1 MLIAL
6 HAFSPTSLIQSLHC
20 DVRWTQQKLH
30 LEYQLVAERAAL
42 NWPAPAANPQRRMAL
57 WEHTCFECFVADP
70 TATGYT
76 EVNVAPSGDWN
87 CFDFQ
92 AYRLGMQ
99 ASSRASLHSMSVKLD
114 GEQQTW
120 IHVELD
126 LPGWSERAD
135 SLQLGLSAVI
145 EDNQGQRHYYALRHI
160 DGNPD
165 FHHRDTHILT
175 ITRGI
180 E

>member
-1 MLIAL
+1 MCAGLSRRSTLSINLWLSERRSIGRRRRRTRNAEWRYGSTLAL
-6 HAFSPTSLIQSLHC
+6 S
-20 DVRWTQQKLH
+20 
-30 LEYQLVAERAAL
+30 
-42 NWPAPAANPQRRMAL
+42 AL
-57 WEHTCFECFVADP
+57 WQIP
-70 TATGYT
+70 RPTGYT
-76 EVNVAPSGDWN
+76 EVNAAPSGDWN

-99 ASSRASLHSMSVKLD
+99 ASSSASLQSMSAQLD
-114 GEQQTW
+114 DKYQTR
-120 IHVELD
+120 IQVELD
-126 LPGWSERAD
+126 LPDWSEAVPA
-135 SLQLGLSAVI
+135 LQLGLSAII
-145 EDNQGQRHYYALRHI
+145 EDKQGQRHYYALQHI

>member
-1 MLIAL
+1 MPIAL
-6 HAFSPTSLIQSLHC
+6 QAFSPTSLIQSLHC
-20 DVRWTQQKLH
+20 DVRWTQQTLH
-30 LEYQLVAERAAL
+30 LEYQLVAEFAAL
-42 NWPAPAANPQRRMAL
+42 HWPPPAAKPQRRMAL
-57 WEHTCFECFVADP
+57 WEHTCFECFVADS
-70 TATGYT
+70 TTTGYT

-99 ASSRASLHSMSVKLD
+99 ASSSASLQSMSAQLD
-114 GEQQTW
+114 DEHQARIQ
-120 IHVELD
+120 VELD
-126 LPGWSERAD
+126 LPAWSEDFQA
-135 SLQLGLSAVI
+135 LQLGLSAVI
-145 EDNQGQRHYYALRHI
+145 EDKQGQRHYYALQHI

>member
-1 MLIAL
+1 MLTAL
-6 HAFSPTSLIQSLHC
+6 RAFSPTPLIQSLHC
-20 DVRWTQQKLH
+20 DVRWTQQTLY

-99 ASSRASLHSMSVKLD
+99 ASSSASLQSMSAQLD
-114 GEQQTW
+114 DKYQTR
-120 IHVELD
+120 IQVELD
-126 LPGWSERAD
+126 LPDWSE
-135 SLQLGLSAVI
+135 AVP
-145 EDNQGQRHYYALRHI
+145 A
-160 DGNPD
+160 
-165 FHHRDTHILT
+165 
-175 ITRGI
+175 
-180 E
+180 